1 MEGFMLK
8 GIIQLTERGVTR
20 VEVSVTDRSD
30 LPRAKQLQEKLL
42 AQIDALDAV
51 IRGESSDQL
60 TIIQ

>member
-1 MEGFMLK
+1 MLK

-30 LPRAKQLQEKLL
+30 LPRAKQLQAKLL

-60 TIIQ
+60 TTIQ